1 MELKK
6 INNEIEYDNFNIEE
20 KYDTLNS
27 IKNSSIKSLLI
38 NDGVRDEP
46 FKLKISYMNNDKLM
60 HYEIDNE
67 IPSLTYIIYKEDGIK
82 NIFFEMSKDDV
93 KFKRYSKDS
102 RIVYYNSNRGN
113 YIRYKKDRYMCVN
126 IKSQRLINTSALVIL
141 LKYDNENEDDI
152 KKEDYN
158 VQTSI
163 NITKSEDNINFD
175 LFDDILYYENDY
187 KKLDSFLLE
196 NVKEDM
202 KDILFIFS
210 IHKKNP
216 MVEIEDLIR
225 FKNDKLFEDIK
236 DFKMYDNRFIQR
248 HHKKGYID
256 NLICNY
262 IVDECD
268 KYDIWEKD
276 KHFEVATQ
284 DVSVFS
290 IETIKHYV
298 VKILENIY
306 VTVRECYSIENK
318 IDFRDIFVV
327 KYDSDK
333 ESFLSMH
340 TDSNFLSFQILLN
353 DDFEGGGTYFSD
365 GITMKPEKGDLIIH
379 SGQQIHGALPITK
392 GKRYLLIGFFNITEE
407 EKSN

>member
-6 INNEIEYDNFNIEE
+6 MSDEIDYKIFNIEE
-20 KYDTLNS
+20 KYDTLSSVKNNS
-27 IKNSSIKSLLI
+27 IRLFLK

-46 FKLKISYMNNDKLM
+46 FKLKVTNMNNDEFM

-67 IPSLTYIIYKEDGIK
+67 IPSLTYIIYKEDGMK
-82 NIFFEMSKDDV
+82 NVFFEMSKDDV

-102 RIVYYNSNRGN
+102 RIVYYNSNRRN

-126 IKSQRLINTSALVIL
+126 VKSERLINRSALVIL

-152 KKEDYN
+152 KKEDN
-158 VQTSI
+158 VTRSI
-163 NITKSEDNINFD
+163 NITKSENDINFD
-175 LFDDILYYENDY
+175 LFDDILYCEKDY
-187 KKLDSFLLE
+187 KKLDSFLINSVEE
-196 NVKEDM
+196 NM
-202 KDILFIFS
+202 KDSLFTFS
-210 IHKKNP
+210 IKKYNP
-216 MVEIEDLIR
+216 MIEIKDLIR
-225 FKNDKLFEDIK
+225 DKSDKLFEDIK
-236 DFKMYDNRFIQR
+236 NFKSYDNRFIQR

-256 NLICNY
+256 NLICDY

-268 KYDIWEKD
+268 KHDEWESD
-276 KHFEVATQ
+276 KYFELATR

-298 VKILENIY
+298 VKILEKMY
-306 VTVRECYSIENK
+306 VTIKECYSIENK

-327 KYDSDK
+327 KYDADK
-333 ESFLSMH
+333 ECFLSMH
-340 TDSNFLSFQILLN
+340 TDNDFLSFQILLN
-353 DDFEGGGTYFSD
+353 NDFEGGGTYFAD

-379 SGQQIHGALPITK
+379 SGQQVHGALPITK

-407 EKSN
+407 

>member
-6 INNEIEYDNFNIEE
+6 MNDDIDYEIFNIEE
-20 KYDTLNS
+20 KYDKLNS
-27 IKNSSIKSLLI
+27 VKNNSIRLFLK

-46 FKLKISYMNNDKLM
+46 FKLKVTNVNNNEFM

-67 IPSLTYIIYKEDGIK
+67 IPSLTYIIYKEDGMK
-82 NIFFEMSKDDV
+82 NVFFEMSKDDV

-102 RIVYYNSNRGN
+102 RIVYYKSNKGN

-126 IKSQRLINTSALVIL
+126 VKSQRLINTPGLVIL

-158 VQTSI
+158 VSMSI
-163 NITKSEDNINFD
+163 NITKSEDIINFD
-175 LFDDILYYENDY
+175 LFDDILYCDKDY
-187 KKLDSFLLE
+187 KKLDSFLIKNVEE
-196 NVKEDM
+196 NM
-202 KDILFIFS
+202 KDALFIFS
-210 IHKKNP
+210 IKKNNP
-216 MVEIEDLIR
+216 MIEIKDLIR
-225 FKNDKLFEDIK
+225 DKNDKLFEDIK
-236 DFKMYDNRFIQR
+236 NFKAYDNRFIQR

-256 NLICNY
+256 YLICDY

-268 KYDIWEKD
+268 KHNKWDSD
-276 KHFEVATQ
+276 KYFEIATQ

-298 VKILENIY
+298 IKILEKMY
-306 VTVRECYSIENK
+306 VTIKECYSIENK

-327 KYDSDK
+327 KYDTDK
-333 ESFLSMH
+333 ASFLSMH
-340 TDSNFLSFQILLN
+340 TDNDFLSFQILLN
-353 DDFEGGGTYFSD
+353 NDFEGGGTYFAD

-379 SGQQIHGALPITK
+379 NGQQIHGALPITK
-392 GKRYLLIGFFNITEE
+392 GKRYLLVGFFNITEE
-407 EKSN
+407 